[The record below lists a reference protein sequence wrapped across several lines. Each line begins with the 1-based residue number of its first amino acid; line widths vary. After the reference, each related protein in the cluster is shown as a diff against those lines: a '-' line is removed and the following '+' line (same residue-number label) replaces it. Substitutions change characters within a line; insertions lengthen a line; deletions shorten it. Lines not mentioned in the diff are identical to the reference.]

1 MAKQTVPP
9 RVTPSD
15 ATGFAHC
22 RDFFCPGYDQ
32 VSVPAIRTLIEW
44 TGASVGAD
52 PIFHGV
58 VFTSTDDL
66 QFKDPEDMAC
76 EACGKPREISA
87 LPRPTYENLS
97 GHPQDGLLH
106 VKGFDPTVRNTE
118 ADEQAAAALAA
129 QNQKIAELTALVE
142 KLAGEKAEA

>member
-9 RVTPSD
+9 RVTPSS

-22 RDFFCPGYDQ
+22 RDFFCEGYDQ
-32 VSVPAIRTLIEW
+32 VPVPAIRTLIEW
-44 TGASVGAD
+44 TGAAVGSD

-58 VFTSTDDL
+58 VFTSTEDL
-66 QFKDPEDMAC
+66 QFENQEDMAC
-76 EACGKPREISA
+76 EHCGKSREISA

-106 VKGFDPTVRNTE
+106 VKGFSPAVRNTE
-118 ADEQAAAALAA
+118 ADEQAATAMAE
-129 QNQKIAELTALVE
+129 QNRKIAELTALVE
-142 KLAGEKAEA
+142 KLAGEKQEA